1 MPHSTGRWL
10 FGFLD
15 SLIRTEIFIFCR
27 FSGKNETKQET
38 EKETSKLEEEASK
51 QVIVASIDQ
60 VGDDHT
66 CQIPTPRVIRVRPV
80 DCDCE
85 GACSLNH

>member
-1 MPHSTGRWL
+1 M
-10 FGFLD
+10 
-15 SLIRTEIFIFCR
+15 
-27 FSGKNETKQET
+27 
-38 EKETSKLEEEASK
+38 LEEEASK